1 MKLFISRGNFDRLCA
16 GLSPIARAELAEQ
29 VVLYPD
35 GDAPQ
40 FTVDQERIGAA
51 WAKLIRDLVLP
62 ARLALPFLE
71 PKLSPWPTIIDE
83 THVWPVPDVIVGEL
97 ASGATWAAETGTP
110 SGAYVLEPEPGD
122 GHQPVNLP
130 PPWDEAGPG
139 LWIAPAGTPP
149 PWAPAEEITNDWAA
163 DVDANPV
170 DDIRGFRAWREQAYA
185 VREAARPRRLEAGYL
200 ALYALTMLVGPKGEN
215 WAPPGALAAMAGV
228 PIVGKTELP
237 ANAWRL
243 VDPVGDTTI
252 LEGTIGATIEELKA
266 VIEQAV
272 TDLAEESGV
281 PRHLLAPDYP
291 PA

>member
-1 MKLFISRGNFDRLCA
+1 MKLFISRGNFERLCA

-35 GDAPQ
+35 GDVPQ

-51 WAKLIRDLVLP
+51 WAKLIRDLVLS

-71 PKLSPWPTIIDE
+71 PKLSPWPIIIDE
-83 THVWPVPDVIVGEL
+83 TYVWPVPDVIVGEL
-97 ASGATWAAETGTP
+97 ASGATWSAETGTP
-110 SGAYVLEPEPGD
+110 PGAYVLEPEPGD
-122 GHQPVNLP
+122 GHQTVNLP

-170 DDIRGFRAWREQAYA
+170 DDIRDFRAWREQAYA

-215 WAPPGALAAMAGV
+215 WAPPGALAAMAGYRSSGR
-228 PIVGKTELP
+228 PSCPRTRGGWST
-237 ANAWRL
+237 RS
-243 VDPVGDTTI
+243 
-252 LEGTIGATIEELKA
+252 ATRRSSREPSARRSK
-266 VIEQAV
+266 
-272 TDLAEESGV
+272 S
-281 PRHLLAPDYP
+281 
-291 PA
+291 